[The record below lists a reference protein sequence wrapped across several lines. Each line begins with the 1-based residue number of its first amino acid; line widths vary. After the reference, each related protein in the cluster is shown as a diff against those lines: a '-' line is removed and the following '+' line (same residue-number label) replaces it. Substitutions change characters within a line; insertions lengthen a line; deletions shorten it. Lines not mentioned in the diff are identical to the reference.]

1 MTTSLK
7 WEHSGR
13 SLEACEQHVLGSDQV
28 RPLMLDTF
36 YSGLHLEGMS
46 AGDVRAEHLT
56 SVFHAGP
63 RGIGL
68 DDSRP
73 SLPLSTHCLGLL
85 VLLTVKSGFPP
96 RLPLP

>member
-1 MTTSLK
+1 
-7 WEHSGR
+7 
-13 SLEACEQHVLGSDQV
+13 
-28 RPLMLDTF
+28 MLDAI
-36 YSGLHLEGMS
+36 YSGLHLEGMP

-73 SLPLSTHCLGLL
+73 SLPFPLTASDSF